1 MTRDEG
7 QSYNATREFYWKV
20 NVIREFTKFYE
31 AWSILEPKFFFFIV
45 WKPQDFPKTMNI
57 REGLEIFPFMSVTR
71 ELIFLKFVVGQQ
83 YLTGPPSGQISS
95 NEFTEGMRFNML

>member
-1 MTRDEG
+1 MK
-7 QSYNATREFYWKV
+7 AKV
-20 NVIREFTKFYE
+20 IMRRVNFTEKLTLYVNLRNSMRPE
-31 AWSILEPKFFFFIV
+31 VYLNLIFFFFIV

>member
-1 MTRDEG
+1 
-7 QSYNATREFYWKV
+7 
-20 NVIREFTKFYE
+20 
-31 AWSILEPKFFFFIV
+31 
-45 WKPQDFPKTMNI
+45 MNI

-83 YLTGPPSGQISS
+83 YLTSPPSGQISS

>member
-1 MTRDEG
+1 
-7 QSYNATREFYWKV
+7 
-20 NVIREFTKFYE
+20 
-31 AWSILEPKFFFFIV
+31 
-45 WKPQDFPKTMNI
+45 MNI

-83 YLTGPPSGQISS
+83 YLTGPLSGQISS